1 MMNHLRIALYDM
13 KSGTAEEAAEVAR
26 NGLLPIFKEQPGFV
40 RYEVG
45 KLDDGGVVSF
55 SVWETADEA
64 QAAVDTAASWV
75 AENLAERISL
85 RENHVGDLFWDVDS
99 T

>member
-1 MMNHLRIALYDM
+1 MNHLRLALYDIT
-13 KSGTAEEAAEVAR
+13 SGTAEEAAEVAKK
-26 NGLLPIFKEQPGFV
+26 GLLPIFKKQPGFV

-45 KLDDGGVVSF
+45 KLESGGVVSF

-75 AENLAERISL
+75 AENLATRVSL
-85 RENHVGDLFWDVDS
+85 RESHVGDLFWDVD
-99 T
+99 

>member
-1 MMNHLRIALYDM
+1 MNHFRIALYEM

-26 NGLLPIFKEQPGFV
+26 KGLLPLFKSQPGYV

-45 KLDDGGVVSF
+45 KLDTGGVVSF
-55 SVWETADEA
+55 SIWETADEA
-64 QAAVDTAASWV
+64 QDAVETAASWV

-85 RENHVGDLFWDVDS
+85 RESHVGDLFWDEAK
-99 T
+99 

>member
-1 MMNHLRIALYDM
+1 MNHLRLALYDM
-13 KSGTAEEAAEVAR
+13 TSGTAEEAAEVAQK
-26 NGLLPIFKEQPGFV
+26 GLLPIFKKQPGFV

-45 KLDDGGVVSF
+45 KLDSGGIVSF

-75 AENLAERISL
+75 AENLATRVSL
-85 RENHVGDLFWDVDS
+85 RESHVGDMFWDVA
-99 T
+99 

>member
-1 MMNHLRIALYDM
+1 MNHLRLALYDIT
-13 KSGTAEEAAEVAR
+13 SGTAEEAAEVAKK
-26 NGLLPIFKEQPGFV
+26 GLLPIFKKQPGFV

-45 KLDDGGVVSF
+45 KLDSGGVVSF

-75 AENLAERISL
+75 AENLATRVSL
-85 RENHVGDLFWDVDS
+85 RESHVGDMFWDVG
-99 T
+99 